1 MINKYIVC
9 FQNIL
14 VLNSFQTFDSMFLD
28 LTVFNI
34 SIFSCVLP
42 FFITLENKPTNP
54 LPPVKKRGKLV
65 ISPVGAPIA
74 PTNDETATL
83 SIGTG
88 TKELNLYKK
97 NSRAVT
103 YLLFH

>member
-1 MINKYIVC
+1 M
-9 FQNIL
+9 
-14 VLNSFQTFDSMFLD
+14 
-28 LTVFNI
+28 
-34 SIFSCVLP
+34 
-42 FFITLENKPTNP
+42 
-54 LPPVKKRGKLV
+54 KKRRTLV

-97 NSRAVT
+97 KTQEQLRT
-103 YLLFH
+103 YYFINFFFFYRIS

>member
-1 MINKYIVC
+1 M
-9 FQNIL
+9 
-14 VLNSFQTFDSMFLD
+14 
-28 LTVFNI
+28 
-34 SIFSCVLP
+34 
-42 FFITLENKPTNP
+42 
-54 LPPVKKRGKLV
+54 KKRRTLV

-97 NSRAVT
+97 KLKSSYVLT
-103 YLLFH
+103 ISLTFFFISVFLK

>member
-1 MINKYIVC
+1 M
-9 FQNIL
+9 
-14 VLNSFQTFDSMFLD
+14 
-28 LTVFNI
+28 
-34 SIFSCVLP
+34 
-42 FFITLENKPTNP
+42 
-54 LPPVKKRGKLV
+54 KKRGKLV

-83 SIGTG
+83 SIETG